1 MKTEHK
7 AKATI
12 TLHYENLV
20 LDIEDAVMLAQII
33 DRAEVIDKSWVA
45 EISKYKYHISER
57 SGSPLQMELI
67 SKQDYV
73 LGKMAGKKED
83 TK

>member
-7 AKATI
+7 AKAAI

-20 LDIEDAVMLAQII
+20 LDVEDAVMLAQII
-33 DRAEVIDKSWVA
+33 DRAEKIDKSWVS
-45 EISKYKYHISER
+45 EISKYKYFICER
-57 SGSPLQMELI
+57 SGTPLSMELI
-67 SKQDYV
+67 PQQDYV

-83 TK
+83 AK